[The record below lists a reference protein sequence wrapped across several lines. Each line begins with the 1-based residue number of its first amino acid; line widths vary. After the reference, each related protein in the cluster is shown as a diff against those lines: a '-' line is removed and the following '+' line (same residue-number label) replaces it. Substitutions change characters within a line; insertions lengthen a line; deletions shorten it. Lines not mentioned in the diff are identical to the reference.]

1 MHLREILTKSAALN
15 MRRYV
20 TSLSS
25 KITIYKKNILV
36 QTDQKKVFLELFLT
50 RSVKNAK
57 GIRQWLRK

>member
-25 KITIYKKNILV
+25 KITISKKNILV